1 MQPFDFAPDEIPFGI
16 LQEFGLSQEMVED
29 LPVEVLEQICKGQ
42 VSPVLPIEV
51 KDDDGTVVRARSRFR
66 LVRSDDGDADVVF
79 YPRLMRCD
87 LQAYS
92 EEERRFLCQGRA
104 IVGHSPDDDRVS
116 CFVQVDPGTNQILY
130 VPTQVIGRN
139 LGRLADH
146 YHLSSKE
153 IEALQS
159 GSPVTFEDRGEDL
172 TACIDLTDR
181 TGVSVILGKD
191 IGEFMAWDTELDSY
205 NFGIYGCWV
214 RDDEGNLDYVHEDD
228 YTDEI
233 WEAQER
239 MIARNSGMKR

>member
-1 MQPFDFAPDEIPFGI
+1 MQPYDFALDEIPFGI
-16 LQEFGLSQEMVED
+16 LQQFGLSQEMVED
-29 LPVEVLEQICKGQ
+29 LPVVVLEEICRGQ

-51 KDDDGTVVRARSRFR
+51 RGDDGTIVRARSRFR
-66 LVRSDDGDADVVF
+66 LVRGSDDDADVVF

-87 LQAYS
+87 LERYG
-92 EEERRFLCQGRA
+92 EEERRLLGMGRA
-104 IVGHSPDDDRVS
+104 IVSHSPDDANVR
-116 CFVQVDPGTNQILY
+116 CFVQVDPDTNQIVY

-153 IEALQS
+153 IEALQT
-159 GSPVTFEDRGEDL
+159 GSPVTFADRGEDV
-172 TACIDLTDR
+172 TACIDLTER
-181 TGVSVILGKD
+181 TGVSVVPGKD
-191 IGEFMAWDTELDSY
+191 IRTFMDRYPELDRY

-214 RDDEGNLDYVHEDD
+214 RDDAGNLDYVHEDG
-228 YTDEI
+228 YTDDI

>member
-1 MQPFDFAPDEIPFGI
+1 MRPYDFALDEIPFGI

-29 LPVEVLEQICKGQ
+29 LPVEALEEICSGQ

-66 LVRSDDGDADVVF
+66 LVRDSNGDADVVF

-92 EEERRFLCQGRA
+92 EEERHFLSQGRA
-104 IVGHSPDDDRVS
+104 IQGRSPDDDSIS
-116 CFVQVDPGTNQILY
+116 CFLQIDPDTNQIIY

-146 YHLSSKE
+146 YHLSSKD
-153 IEALQS
+153 IEALQT
-159 GSPVTFEDRGEDL
+159 GSPVTFADREEDI
-172 TACIDLTDR
+172 TACIDLTER
-181 TGVSVILGKD
+181 TGIRLILGRD
-191 IGEFMAWDTELDSY
+191 IRTFMDRDPELGRY

-214 RDDEGNLDYVHEDD
+214 KDDDGNLDYVHEDD
-228 YTDEI
+228 YTDDI
-233 WEAQER
+233 WEAQGR